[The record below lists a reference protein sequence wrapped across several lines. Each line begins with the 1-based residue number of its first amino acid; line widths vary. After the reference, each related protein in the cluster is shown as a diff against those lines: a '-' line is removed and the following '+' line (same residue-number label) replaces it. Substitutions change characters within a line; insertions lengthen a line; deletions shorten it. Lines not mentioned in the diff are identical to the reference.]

1 MATTEGIPE
10 TESKPPET
18 ESNLPEAESETPE
31 TEPEVAPN
39 PLYNPRCFFDISI
52 GGDRGGRIV
61 FELLADIVPKTV
73 ENFRAL
79 CTGEKGNASTGQPLH
94 FKGSIFHRIIKGFMI
109 QGGDFTKHDGT
120 GD

>member
-39 PLYNPRCFFDISI
+39 PLDNPRCFFDISV
-52 GGDRGGRIV
+52 GGDKGELAREEMKVDELGRWTNLPPLTFV
-61 FELLADIVPKTV
+61 CKCSNVPETERHTSSIPKPKVTI
-73 ENFRAL
+73 FAQQIA
-79 CTGEKGNASTGQPLH
+79 ASLS
-94 FKGSIFHRIIKGFMI
+94 FKITPGL
-109 QGGDFTKHDGT
+109 
-120 GD
+120 